1 MDYTGVMNK
10 EISKIAIVGNPNT
23 GKSTVFN
30 WLTGLHQKV
39 GNFPGVTV
47 DRKSGLLKLNQRN
60 IEVIDLPGTYS
71 IFPRSEEE
79 RVVRDLLL
87 DATDSDFPDLVVFV
101 ADQTQWERNLL
112 LFTQLYDL
120 KIPMILVQ
128 TMVDMEPKWEMDNHP
143 IWKDR
148 LIPLVKVNGRTGQG
162 IEELKS
168 AILQFQDAVELR
180 SHIVEGDL
188 QAMQDSPEH
197 QIENTKKRY
206 RWIKENFPLKSKLN
220 KEIPRSG
227 ISRWDTILVHPI
239 WGYAIFAGVLFII
252 FQFIFRFASLPMDAI
267 DGSFVQL
274 SQWAKEQLPSG
285 TFTNLISEGVIP
297 GIGGVVTFVPQIAL
311 LFFFLSILEETGY
324 MSRVVFIMDK
334 LVRPFGLNGKSV
346 VPLMSS
352 VACAIPGIMS
362 ARTISN
368 GRDRLITILVAPLMS
383 CSARIP
389 VYTLLISL
397 VVPDQLVGGWLDLK
411 GLVLFAMYAL
421 GLFAALFMSVVFK
434 WILKTKEQGF
444 MVMEIPT
451 LKPPMMRQVALT
463 VWEKVRV
470 FVWDAGKVIVA
481 LSVILWALASY
492 GPSDRRERAI
502 AAITLPTV
510 STDSTMQMYQ
520 AEVNAVALENS
531 YIGILGKGIEPV
543 IQPLGFDWKIGISII
558 TSFAAREV
566 FVGSM
571 ATIYSVGDDFEDNT
585 RLLDKMKRDV
595 NSTTGK
601 PTFSLATGMSL
612 MVFYVFAMQCL
623 ATFAVVQRETS
634 SWKWP
639 IVQVIYMAALAYL
652 GAWLTFI
659 CLS

>member
-1 MDYTGVMNK
+1 MKNK
-10 EISKIAIVGNPNT
+10 ISKIAIVGNPNT

-30 WLTGLHQKV
+30 WLTGLNQKV

-47 DRKSGLLKLNQRN
+47 DRKSGTLHLGKESM
-60 IEVIDLPGTYS
+60 EVIDLPGTYS

-87 DATDSDFPDLVVFV
+87 NPNDPDFPDVVIYV
-101 ADQTQWERNLL
+101 ADQTQWERNLM

-120 KIPMILVQ
+120 RIPMILVQ
-128 TMVDMEPKWEMDNHP
+128 TMVDMEAKWEMDQHP

-148 LIPLVKVNGRTGQG
+148 HIPVIKVNGRNGHG
-162 IEELKS
+162 IEELKN
-168 AILQFQDAVELR
+168 ALQQFENAVGLR
-180 SHIVEGDL
+180 SNIVEGDL
-188 QAMQDSPEH
+188 LAIQDLPSE

-206 RWIKENFPLKSKLN
+206 YWIKENFPLIQKKKKSES
-220 KEIPRSG
+220 EISK
-227 ISRWDTILVHPI
+227 WDAVLVHPF
-239 WGYAIFAGVLFII
+239 WGYAIFATVLFII
-252 FQFIFRFASLPMDAI
+252 FQFIFRLASVPMDAI
-267 DGSFVQL
+267 DGAFVQL
-274 SQWAKEQLPSG
+274 SQWVKELLPAG
-285 TFTNLISEGVIP
+285 AFTNLIAEGVIA
-297 GIGGVVTFVPQIAL
+297 GIGGVVTFVPQIAF

-324 MSRVVFIMDK
+324 MSRVVFIMDR

-411 GLVLFAMYAL
+411 GLVLFGMYAL
-421 GLFAALFMSVVFK
+421 GLFAALFMSLVFK

-444 MVMEIPT
+444 MVMEIPS
-451 LKPPMMRQVALT
+451 LKAPMFRQVRLT

-481 LSVILWALASY
+481 LSIILWAMASY
-492 GPSDRRERAI
+492 GPSERREQAM
-502 AAITLPTV
+502 AAVTLPV
-510 STDSTMQMYQ
+510 VQTDSTMQAYQ
-520 AEVNAVALENS
+520 AQVNAVALENS
-531 YIGILGKGIEPV
+531 YIGILGKAIEPA
-543 IQPLGFDWKIGISII
+543 IAPMGFDWKIGISII

-571 ATIYSVGDDFEDNT
+571 ATIYSVGDDFEDNA

-595 NSTTGK
+595 NPQTGK
-601 PTFSLATGMSL
+601 PTFTLASGMSL

-623 ATFAVVQRETS
+623 ATFAVVQRETA

-639 IVQVIYMAALAYL
+639 VIQVLYMAALAYL
-652 GAWLTFI
+652 GAWVTYISLI
-659 CLS
+659 

>member
-1 MDYTGVMNK
+1 MKNK
-10 EISKIAIVGNPNT
+10 ISKIAIVGNPNT

-30 WLTGLHQKV
+30 WLTGLNQKV

-47 DRKSGLLKLNQRN
+47 DRKSGTLHLGKESM
-60 IEVIDLPGTYS
+60 EVIDLPGTYS

-87 DATDSDFPDLVVFV
+87 NPNDPDFPDVVIYV
-101 ADQTQWERNLL
+101 ADQTQWERNLM

-120 KIPMILVQ
+120 RIPMILVQ
-128 TMVDMEPKWEMDNHP
+128 TMVDMEAKWEMDQHP

-148 LIPLVKVNGRTGQG
+148 HIPVIKVNGRNGHG
-162 IEELKS
+162 IEELKN
-168 AILQFQDAVELR
+168 ALQQFENAVGLR
-180 SHIVEGDL
+180 SNIVEGDL
-188 QAMQDSPEH
+188 LAIQDLPSE

-206 RWIKENFPLKSKLN
+206 HWIKENFPLIQKKKKSES
-220 KEIPRSG
+220 EISK
-227 ISRWDTILVHPI
+227 WDAVLVHPF
-239 WGYAIFAGVLFII
+239 WGYAIFATVLFII
-252 FQFIFRFASLPMDAI
+252 FQFIFRLASVPMDAI
-267 DGSFVQL
+267 DGAFVQL
-274 SQWAKEQLPSG
+274 SQWVKELLPAG
-285 TFTNLISEGVIP
+285 AFTNLIAEGVIA
-297 GIGGVVTFVPQIAL
+297 GIGGVVTFVPQIAF

-324 MSRVVFIMDK
+324 MSRVVFIMDR

-411 GLVLFAMYAL
+411 GLVLFGMYAL
-421 GLFAALFMSVVFK
+421 GLFAALFMSLVFK

-444 MVMEIPT
+444 MVMEIPS
-451 LKPPMMRQVALT
+451 LKAPMFRQVRLT

-481 LSVILWALASY
+481 LSIILWAMASY
-492 GPSDRRERAI
+492 GPSERREQAM
-502 AAITLPTV
+502 AAVTLPV
-510 STDSTMQMYQ
+510 VQTDSTMQAYQ
-520 AEVNAVALENS
+520 AQVNAVALENS
-531 YIGILGKGIEPV
+531 YIGILGKAIEPA
-543 IQPLGFDWKIGISII
+543 IAPMGFDWKIGISII

-571 ATIYSVGDDFEDNT
+571 ATIYSVGDDFEDNA

-595 NSTTGK
+595 NPQTGK
-601 PTFSLATGMSL
+601 PTFTLASGMSL

-623 ATFAVVQRETS
+623 ATFAVVQRETA

-639 IVQVIYMAALAYL
+639 VIQVLYMAALAYL
-652 GAWLTFI
+652 GAWVTYISLI
-659 CLS
+659 

>member
-1 MDYTGVMNK
+1 MKNK
-10 EISKIAIVGNPNT
+10 MSKIAIVGNPNT

-30 WLTGLHQKV
+30 WLTGLNQKV

-47 DRKSGLLKLNQRN
+47 DRKSGTLHLGKESM
-60 IEVIDLPGTYS
+60 EVIDLPGTYS

-87 DATDSDFPDLVVFV
+87 NPRDADYPDVVIYV
-101 ADQTQWERNLL
+101 ADQTQWERNLM

-120 KIPMILVQ
+120 RIPMILVQ
-128 TMVDMEPKWEMDNHP
+128 TMVDMEAKWEMDEHP

-148 LIPLVKVNGRTGQG
+148 HIPVVKVNGRNGHG
-162 IEELKS
+162 IEELKN
-168 AILQFQDAVELR
+168 ALLHFENAVQLR
-180 SHIVEGDL
+180 NNIVEGDL
-188 QAMQDSPEH
+188 LSIQDIPSE

-206 RWIKENFPLKSKLN
+206 QWIKENFPLIQKKKKTKAEVSKL
-220 KEIPRSG
+220 
-227 ISRWDTILVHPI
+227 DAILVHPI
-239 WGYAIFAGVLFII
+239 WGYAIFAAVLFVI
-252 FQFIFRFASLPMDAI
+252 FQFIFRLASVPMDAI
-267 DGSFVQL
+267 DGAFVQL
-274 SQWAKEQLPSG
+274 SQWVKELLPAG
-285 TFTNLISEGVIP
+285 AFTNLIAEGVIA
-297 GIGGVVTFVPQIAL
+297 GIGGVVTFVPQIAF

-324 MSRVVFIMDK
+324 MSRVVFIMDR

-397 VVPDQLVGGWLDLK
+397 VVPDRLVGGWLDLK
-411 GLVLFAMYAL
+411 GLVLFGMYAL
-421 GLFAALFMSVVFK
+421 GLFAALFMSLVFK

-444 MVMEIPT
+444 MVMEIPS
-451 LKPPMMRQVALT
+451 LKAPMFRQVRLT

-481 LSVILWALASY
+481 LSIILWAMASY

-502 AAITLPTV
+502 ASVAIPSV
-510 STDSTMQMYQ
+510 QSDSTMQIYQ
-520 AEVNAVALENS
+520 AQVNALALENS
-531 YIGILGKGIEPV
+531 YIGILGKAIEPA
-543 IQPLGFDWKIGISII
+543 IAPMGFDWKIGISII

-571 ATIYSVGDDFEDNT
+571 ATIYSVGDDFEDNA

-595 NSTTGK
+595 NPQTGK
-601 PTFSLATGMSL
+601 PTFTLASGMSL

-623 ATFAVVQRETS
+623 ATFAVVQRETA

-639 IVQVIYMAALAYL
+639 VIQVLYMAALAYL

-659 CLS
+659 CLI

>member
-1 MDYTGVMNK
+1 MNK

-39 GNFPGVTV
+39 ANFPGVTV
-47 DRKSGLLKLNQRN
+47 DRKSGVFQVGKRN
-60 IEVIDLPGTYS
+60 FEVIDLPGTYS

-87 DATDSDFPDLVVFV
+87 SPKDPDYPDLVVFV

-128 TMVDMEPKWEMDNHP
+128 TMVDLEAKWEMDQHP

-148 LIPLVKVNGRTGQG
+148 LIPLIKVNGRNGAG
-162 IEELKS
+162 VEELRN
-168 AILQFQDAVELR
+168 AIVEFKNAVELR
-180 SHIVEGDL
+180 RPIVEGDL
-188 QAMQDSPEH
+188 LQMQDAPEQ
-197 QIENTKKRY
+197 QIENTKRRY
-206 RWIKENFPLKSKLN
+206 QWIKENFPLTKKEAGSKEN
-220 KEIPRSG
+220 KVSTL
-227 ISRWDTILVHPI
+227 DAILIHPI
-239 WGYAIFAGVLFII
+239 WGYTIFAGVLFVI

-274 SQWAKEQLPSG
+274 SQWAKEQMPAG

-324 MSRVVFIMDK
+324 MSRVVFIMDR

-421 GLFAALFMSVVFK
+421 GLFAALLMSVVFK
-434 WILKTKEQGF
+434 WILKTKQQGF

-451 LKPPMMRQVALT
+451 LKPPMMRQVGLT

-481 LSVILWALASY
+481 LSIILWAMASY
-492 GPSDRRERAI
+492 GPSDRREQAM
-502 AAITLPTV
+502 AAVVLPNVV
-510 STDSTMQMYQ
+510 SDSTMQAYQ

-531 YIGILGKGIEPV
+531 YIGILGKSIEPV
-543 IQPLGFDWKIGISII
+543 IQPMGFDWKIGISII

-585 RLLDKMKRDV
+585 RLLEKMKRDV
-595 NSTTGK
+595 NPATGQ
-601 PTFSLATGMSL
+601 PTFTLATGMSL

-623 ATFAVVQRETS
+623 ATFAVVQRETA

-639 IVQVIYMAALAYL
+639 IIQVLYMAALAYL
-652 GAWLTFI
+652 GAWLTYI
-659 CLS
+659 CLV

>member
-1 MDYTGVMNK
+1 MNK
-10 EISKIAIVGNPNT
+10 EISKVAIVGNPNT

-30 WLTGLHQKV
+30 WLTGLNQKV

-47 DRKSGLLKLNQRN
+47 DRKSGSLQLEGRN
-60 IEVIDLPGTYS
+60 VEVIDLPGTYS

-87 DATDSDFPDLVVFV
+87 NTNDHDFPDLVIFV

-120 KIPMILVQ
+120 RIPMILVQ
-128 TMVDMEPKWEMDNHP
+128 TMVDMEAKWEMDNHP

-148 LIPLVKVNGRTGQG
+148 LIPLIKINGRTGKG
-162 IEELKS
+162 IDELRN
-168 AILQFQDAVELR
+168 AIVNFKDAVDSR
-180 SHIVEGDL
+180 NSIVEGDL
-188 QAMQDSPEH
+188 LQLQDSPEL

-206 RWIKENFPLKSKLN
+206 QWIKENFPLKAVNKIQAKQSQVSK
-220 KEIPRSG
+220 
-227 ISRWDTILVHPI
+227 WDAILVHPV
-239 WGYAIFAGVLFII
+239 WGYAIFAAVLFVI

-274 SQWAKEQLPSG
+274 SQWVKELLPAG

-397 VVPDQLVGGWLDLK
+397 VVPNQLVGGWLDLK

-421 GLFAALFMSVVFK
+421 GLFAALFMFVVFK

-451 LKPPMMRQVALT
+451 LKSPMMRQVGLT

-502 AAITLPTV
+502 ASITLPTV
-510 STDSTMQMYQ
+510 STDSTMQVYQ

-585 RLLDKMKRDV
+585 RLLDKMKRDI
-595 NSTTGK
+595 NSSTGK
-601 PTFSLATGMSL
+601 PTFTLASGMSL

-623 ATFAVVQRETS
+623 ATFAVVQRETA

-639 IVQVIYMAALAYL
+639 TIQVLYMAALAYV

>member
-1 MDYTGVMNK
+1 MNK

-30 WLTGLHQKV
+30 WLTGLNQKV

-47 DRKSGLLKLNQRN
+47 DRKSGYFHAAGRN

-87 DATDSDFPDLVVFV
+87 NRNDPDFPDLVIFV

-128 TMVDMEPKWEMDNHP
+128 TMVDMEVKWEMDDHP
-143 IWKDR
+143 LWKDR
-148 LIPLVKVNGRTGQG
+148 LIPLIKVNGRTGKG
-162 IEELKS
+162 LGDLRN
-168 AILQFQDAVELR
+168 AIINFQDAVHLR
-180 SHIVEGDL
+180 SSIVEGDL
-188 QAMQDSPEH
+188 LLLQDSPDL

-206 RWIKENFPLKSKLN
+206 RWIKDNFPLKPGEKSQDAKNKISK
-220 KEIPRSG
+220 
-227 ISRWDTILVHPI
+227 WDAILVHPI

-311 LFFFLSILEETGY
+311 LFFFLSILEDTGY
-324 MSRVVFIMDK
+324 MSRVIFIMDK

-397 VVPDQLVGGWLDLK
+397 VVPNQLVGGWLDLK

-421 GLFAALFMSVVFK
+421 GLFAALLMSVVFK
-434 WILKTKEQGF
+434 WILKTKQQGF

-451 LKPPMMRQVALT
+451 LKPPMMRQVGLT

-492 GPSDRRERAI
+492 GPSNRREQAV
-502 AAITLPTV
+502 AAIEMPEIV
-510 STDSTMQMYQ
+510 SDSTMEAYQ

-531 YIGILGKGIEPV
+531 YIGILGKAIEPA

-585 RLLDKMKRDV
+585 RLLEKMKRDI
-595 NSTTGK
+595 NSSTGK
-601 PTFSLATGMSL
+601 PTFTLATGMSL

-623 ATFAVVQRETS
+623 ATFAVVQRETA

-639 IVQVIYMAALAYL
+639 VIQMLYMAALAYI

>member
-1 MDYTGVMNK
+1 MNK

-39 GNFPGVTV
+39 ANFPGVTV
-47 DRKSGLLKLNQRN
+47 DRKSGVFQVGKRN
-60 IEVIDLPGTYS
+60 FEVIDLPGTYS

-87 DATDSDFPDLVVFV
+87 NPKDSDFPDLVVFV

-128 TMVDMEPKWEMDNHP
+128 TMVDMEAKWEMDQHP

-148 LIPLVKVNGRTGQG
+148 LIPLIKVNGRNGAG
-162 IEELKS
+162 VEELRN
-168 AILQFQDAVELR
+168 AIVEFKNAVELR
-180 SHIVEGDL
+180 RPIVEGDL
-188 QAMQDSPEH
+188 LQMQDAPEQ
-197 QIENTKKRY
+197 QIENTKRRY
-206 RWIKENFPLKSKLN
+206 QWIKENFPLTKKEAGSKEN
-220 KEIPRSG
+220 KVSTL
-227 ISRWDTILVHPI
+227 DAILIHPI
-239 WGYAIFAGVLFII
+239 WGYTIFAGVLFVI

-274 SQWAKEQLPSG
+274 SQWAKEQMPAG

-324 MSRVVFIMDK
+324 MSRVVFIMDR

-421 GLFAALFMSVVFK
+421 GLFAALLMSVVFK
-434 WILKTKEQGF
+434 WILKTKQQGF

-451 LKPPMMRQVALT
+451 LKPPMMRQVGLT

-481 LSVILWALASY
+481 LSIILWAMASY
-492 GPSDRRERAI
+492 GPSDRREQAM
-502 AAITLPTV
+502 AAVVMPNVV
-510 STDSTMQMYQ
+510 SDSTMQAYQ

-531 YIGILGKGIEPV
+531 YIGILGKSIEPV
-543 IQPLGFDWKIGISII
+543 IQPMGFDWKIGISII

-585 RLLDKMKRDV
+585 RLLEKMKRDV
-595 NSTTGK
+595 NPTTGQ
-601 PTFSLATGMSL
+601 PTFTLATGMSL

-623 ATFAVVQRETS
+623 ATFAVVQRETA

-639 IVQVIYMAALAYL
+639 IIQVLYMAALAYL
-652 GAWLTFI
+652 GAWLTYI
-659 CLS
+659 CLV

>member
-1 MDYTGVMNK
+1 MNK

-39 GNFPGVTV
+39 ANFPGVTV
-47 DRKSGLLKLNQRN
+47 DRKSGVFQVGKRN
-60 IEVIDLPGTYS
+60 FEVIDLPGTYS

-87 DATDSDFPDLVVFV
+87 NPKDPDYPDLVVFV

-128 TMVDMEPKWEMDNHP
+128 TMVDLEAKWEMDQHP

-148 LIPLVKVNGRTGQG
+148 LIPLIKVNGRNGAG
-162 IEELKS
+162 VEELRN
-168 AILQFQDAVELR
+168 AIVEFKNAVELR
-180 SHIVEGDL
+180 RPIVEGDL
-188 QAMQDSPEH
+188 LQMQDAPEQ
-197 QIENTKKRY
+197 QIENTKRRY
-206 RWIKENFPLKSKLN
+206 QWIKENFPLTKKEAGSKEN
-220 KEIPRSG
+220 KVSTL
-227 ISRWDTILVHPI
+227 DAILIHPI
-239 WGYAIFAGVLFII
+239 WGYTIFAGVLFVI

-274 SQWAKEQLPSG
+274 SQWAKEQMPAG

-324 MSRVVFIMDK
+324 MSRVVFIMDR

-421 GLFAALFMSVVFK
+421 GLFAALLMSVVFK
-434 WILKTKEQGF
+434 WILKTKQQGF

-451 LKPPMMRQVALT
+451 LKPPMMRQVGLT

-481 LSVILWALASY
+481 LSIILWAMASY
-492 GPSDRRERAI
+492 GPSDRREQAM
-502 AAITLPTV
+502 AAVVMPNVV
-510 STDSTMQMYQ
+510 SDSTMQAYQ

-531 YIGILGKGIEPV
+531 YIGILGKSIEPV
-543 IQPLGFDWKIGISII
+543 IQPMGFDWKIGISII

-585 RLLDKMKRDV
+585 RLLEKMKRDV
-595 NSTTGK
+595 NPTTGQ
-601 PTFSLATGMSL
+601 PTFTLATGMSL

-623 ATFAVVQRETS
+623 ATFAVVQRETA

-639 IVQVIYMAALAYL
+639 IIQVLYMAALAYL
-652 GAWLTFI
+652 GAWLTYI
-659 CLS
+659 CLV

>member
-1 MDYTGVMNK
+1 MNK
-10 EISKIAIVGNPNT
+10 EISKVAIVGNPNT

-30 WLTGLHQKV
+30 WLTGLNQKV

-47 DRKSGLLKLNQRN
+47 DRKSGSLQLEGRN
-60 IEVIDLPGTYS
+60 VEVIDLPGTYS

-87 DATDSDFPDLVVFV
+87 NTNDHDFPDLVIFV

-120 KIPMILVQ
+120 RIPMILVQ
-128 TMVDMEPKWEMDNHP
+128 TMVDMEAKWEMDNHP

-148 LIPLVKVNGRTGQG
+148 LIPLIKINGRTGKG
-162 IEELKS
+162 IDELRN
-168 AILQFQDAVELR
+168 AIVNFKDAVDSR
-180 SHIVEGDL
+180 NSIVEGDL
-188 QAMQDSPEH
+188 LQLQDSPEL

-206 RWIKENFPLKSKLN
+206 QWIKENFPLKAVNKIQAKQSQVSK
-220 KEIPRSG
+220 
-227 ISRWDTILVHPI
+227 WDAILVHPV
-239 WGYAIFAGVLFII
+239 WGYAIFAAVLFVI
-252 FQFIFRFASLPMDAI
+252 FQFIFQFASLPMDAI

-274 SQWAKEQLPSG
+274 SQWVKELLPAG

-397 VVPDQLVGGWLDLK
+397 VVPNQLVGGWLDLK

-451 LKPPMMRQVALT
+451 LKSPMMRQVGLT

-502 AAITLPTV
+502 ASITLPTV
-510 STDSTMQMYQ
+510 STDSTMQVYQ

-585 RLLDKMKRDV
+585 RLLDKMKRDI
-595 NSTTGK
+595 NSSTGK
-601 PTFSLATGMSL
+601 PTFTLASGMSL

-623 ATFAVVQRETS
+623 ATFAVVQRETA

-639 IVQVIYMAALAYL
+639 TIQVLYMAALAYV

>member
-1 MDYTGVMNK
+1 MKNK
-10 EISKIAIVGNPNT
+10 ISKIAIVGNPNT

-30 WLTGLHQKV
+30 WLTGLNQKV

-47 DRKSGLLKLNQRN
+47 DRKWGTLHLGKESM
-60 IEVIDLPGTYS
+60 EVIDLPGTYS

-87 DATDSDFPDLVVFV
+87 NPNDPDFPDVVIYV
-101 ADQTQWERNLL
+101 ADQTQWERNLM

-120 KIPMILVQ
+120 RIPMILVQ
-128 TMVDMEPKWEMDNHP
+128 TMVDMEAKWEMDQHP

-148 LIPLVKVNGRTGQG
+148 HIPVIKVNGRNGHG
-162 IEELKS
+162 IEELKN
-168 AILQFQDAVELR
+168 ALQQFENAVGLR
-180 SHIVEGDL
+180 SNIVEGDL
-188 QAMQDSPEH
+188 LAIQDLPSE

-206 RWIKENFPLKSKLN
+206 HWIKENFPLIQKKKKSES
-220 KEIPRSG
+220 EISK
-227 ISRWDTILVHPI
+227 WDAVLVHPF
-239 WGYAIFAGVLFII
+239 WGYAIFATVLFII
-252 FQFIFRFASLPMDAI
+252 FQFIFRLASVPMDAI
-267 DGSFVQL
+267 DGAFVQL
-274 SQWAKEQLPSG
+274 SQWVKELLPAG
-285 TFTNLISEGVIP
+285 AFTNLIAEGVIA
-297 GIGGVVTFVPQIAL
+297 GIGGVVTFVPQIAF

-324 MSRVVFIMDK
+324 MSRVVFIMDR

-411 GLVLFAMYAL
+411 GLVLFGMYAL
-421 GLFAALFMSVVFK
+421 GLFAALFMSLVFK

-444 MVMEIPT
+444 MVMEIPS
-451 LKPPMMRQVALT
+451 LKAPMMRQVRLT
-463 VWEKVRV
+463 VWEKVKV

-481 LSVILWALASY
+481 LSIILWAMASY
-492 GPSDRRERAI
+492 GPSERREQAM
-502 AAITLPTV
+502 AAVTLPV
-510 STDSTMQMYQ
+510 VQTDSTMQAYQ
-520 AEVNAVALENS
+520 AQVNAVALENS
-531 YIGILGKGIEPV
+531 YIGILGKAIEPA
-543 IQPLGFDWKIGISII
+543 IAPMGFDWKIGISII

-571 ATIYSVGDDFEDNT
+571 ATIYSVGDDFEDNA

-595 NSTTGK
+595 NPQTGK
-601 PTFSLATGMSL
+601 PTFTLASGMSL

-623 ATFAVVQRETS
+623 ATFAVVQRETA

-639 IVQVIYMAALAYL
+639 VIQVLYMAALAYL

-659 CLS
+659 CLI

>member
-10 EISKIAIVGNPNT
+10 EISKVAIVGNPNT

-30 WLTGLHQKV
+30 WLTGLNQKV

-47 DRKSGLLKLNQRN
+47 DRKSGSLQLEGRN
-60 IEVIDLPGTYS
+60 VEVIDLPGTYS

-87 DATDSDFPDLVVFV
+87 NTKDHDFPDLVIFV

-120 KIPMILVQ
+120 RIPMILVQ
-128 TMVDMEPKWEMDNHP
+128 TMVDMEAKWEMDNHP

-148 LIPLVKVNGRTGQG
+148 LIPLIKINGRTGKG
-162 IEELKS
+162 IDELRN
-168 AILQFQDAVELR
+168 AIVNFKDAVDSR
-180 SHIVEGDL
+180 NSIVEGDL
-188 QAMQDSPEH
+188 LKLQDSPEL

-206 RWIKENFPLKSKLN
+206 QWIKENFPLKAANKSQAKQGEVSK
-220 KEIPRSG
+220 
-227 ISRWDTILVHPI
+227 WDAILVHPV
-239 WGYAIFAGVLFII
+239 WGYAIFAAVLFVI

-274 SQWAKEQLPSG
+274 SQWVKELLPAG

-421 GLFAALFMSVVFK
+421 GLFAALLMSVVFK

-451 LKPPMMRQVALT
+451 LKSPMMRQVGLT

-492 GPSDRRERAI
+492 GPSDRRDQAI
-502 AAITLPTV
+502 AAIPLPTV
-510 STDSTMQMYQ
+510 STDSTMQVYQ

-571 ATIYSVGDDFEDNT
+571 ATIYSVGDDFEDNS
-585 RLLDKMKRDV
+585 RLLDKMKRDI
-595 NSTTGK
+595 NSSTGK
-601 PTFSLATGMSL
+601 PTFTLASGMSL

-623 ATFAVVQRETS
+623 ATFAVVQRETA

-639 IVQVIYMAALAYL
+639 TIQVLYMAALAYV